1 MTTVTLKLD
10 DAKARLFEEKARS
23 IGREPEQL
31 LAEFI
36 DDIIKQP
43 DAAFADALDKVLE
56 KNRELYRR
64 LA

>member
-31 LAEFI
+31 LAEVI

-56 KNRELYRR
+56 KNRELYQR